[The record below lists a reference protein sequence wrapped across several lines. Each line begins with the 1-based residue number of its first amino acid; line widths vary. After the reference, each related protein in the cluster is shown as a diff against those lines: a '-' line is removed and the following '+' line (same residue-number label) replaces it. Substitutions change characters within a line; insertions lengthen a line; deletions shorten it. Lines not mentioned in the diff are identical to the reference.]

1 MQVSGTK
8 QVNTDVD
15 GKDALMP
22 ADLESLCTAGRQL
35 FRQGKHAE
43 AIKVFLDAL
52 KADPDRAD
60 VHDAVATAY
69 FIVKQYD
76 KAIEHF
82 TRVTQLRPKDAKAY
96 VNLGAV
102 YNRKEEFPKA
112 ADLLKKAV
120 TRDGKSVEAYYNLG
134 IAYRGLKQPA
144 MAINSYKEA
153 IKINPRML
161 DAMQN
166 LGNTYL
172 EMNNLKGAL
181 EQYRKALEI
190 NPDFERAKRGLARA
204 EEVLNQAS
212 AAINPFGRLVD
223 QNPVKQTRLDV
234 RLKKMTPEER
244 VGDRKIVRRLMIES
258 QAVTQQLHEHLRD
271 TLQEELALLNRGV
284 QKSQREVHKS
294 LFDANEN
301 FQIGFQKFQDL
312 RLQLQRVAKDLRTH
326 EATLKAE

>member
-1 MQVSGTK
+1 
-8 QVNTDVD
+8 
-15 GKDALMP
+15 MP

-43 AIKVFLDAL
+43 SIKVFLDAL
-52 KADPDRAD
+52 QADPDRAD

-102 YNRKEEFPKA
+102 HNRKEEFPKA

-172 EMNNLKGAL
+172 EMNNLKGAI
-181 EQYRKALEI
+181 EQYKKALEI
-190 NPDFERAKRGLARA
+190 NPDFERAQRGLARA
-204 EEVLNQAS
+204 EEAQNQAK
-212 AAINPFGRLVD
+212 ANFNPFGRLVD
-223 QNPVKQTRLDV
+223 LNPVKQAKVDA
-234 RLKKMTPEER
+234 RLKRMEPEER
-244 VGDRKIVRRLMIES
+244 VADRQFIRRAMIES
-258 QAVTQQLHEHLRD
+258 QGICQQMFEHLRD
-271 TLQEELALLNRGV
+271 TLEEDLTQINRGV
-284 QKSQREVHKS
+284 QISQKEVHKS
-294 LFDANEN
+294 IFAAKDK
-301 FQIGFQKFQDL
+301 FQASCQKFQDL
-312 RLQLQRVAKDLRTH
+312 RSQMQRLSKNLHDY
-326 EATLKAE
+326 EAGLKESN